1 MAGGTLTSTLI
12 VRLLDQVTKPARS
25 AGSALLGLNRA
36 ANAASGTF
44 GARLGAAIQKNNAAL
59 ADARGGLVDAVAGFY
74 ALKTAIGAPVREAMA
89 FESAMADVKKVVDF
103 PTPKAFQDFQAALVD
118 LSKRVPMSVNGLAQI
133 AAAAGQAGIA
143 GDDLI
148 KFTEAAAKVGVA
160 FDISADQAGDALAK
174 LMTGLGLTIDQAVL
188 LTDSMNHLSN
198 AQASSAAEILDVVRR
213 VGAQSKQFGFNATQ
227 VAAFAS
233 AMISAGAES
242 DVAAT
247 SFRNMGLALTKG
259 ASATKAQRGAFKELG
274 LDAKKV
280 AKNMQKDAVGTTLD
294 VLEKI
299 SKLPKEMQASVS
311 SDLFGNEARALGP
324 LLTNIKLLRD
334 SLGLVDD
341 QSKYA
346 GSSFKEFEVRSK
358 TFANAVQVFNNR
370 LTALKIVIGAALI
383 PALNDLIG
391 RISPLVDQITT
402 FAQANPELTR
412 TILEAAAAVVAFKVA
427 ATSLRYVGLQGRGGL
442 LSAVSLGFNTI
453 GRAAIG
459 ATTAV
464 REAVGLQ
471 RALGAM
477 SGMKMTGL
485 QTVATA
491 LRAMVLA
498 VPGVSAIAG
507 ALSAVGAALATI
519 TAPVWLAIGAAVAVV
534 AAAGALLWKY
544 WDRISSVVGGVAK
557 RIGEELQPAFD
568 RLKPALDLIR
578 PVISGIG
585 DAFSYAGEK
594 LSQFAGWIGSFF
606 SKEVLSDQQK
616 AGFEKAG
623 YDVAD
628 MMINAIKSAFNGLL
642 DWFKGLPAK
651 IVEAV
656 GQIDLSGL
664 IKVPDI
670 MGMLGF
676 GGNPTPPPAPANGN
690 APGSLSGHR
699 ANGGNVWPGGKF
711 LVGENEPEIFSPK
724 QAGTIT
730 PASRAAGIMGA
741 GGAAG
746 GVNNITFKI
755 YGKNDPKQIARE
767 VMLLLDRETSSLL
780 HGSHSDSGVW
790 A

>member
-188 LTDSMNHLSN
+188 LTDSRNHLSN

-334 SLGLVDD
+334 SRGLVDD

-383 PALNDLIG
+383 PALNDLMA

-412 TILEAAAAVVAFKVA
+412 SILAAAAAVVAFKVA
-427 ATSLRYVGLQGRGGL
+427 ATSLRYVGLIGRGGL
-442 LSAVSLGFNTI
+442 LSAVALGFNTI

-642 DWFKGLPAK
+642 DWFKGLPAR
-651 IVEAV
+651 IVEAI
-656 GQIDLSGL
+656 GTIDLTSM
-664 IKVPDI
+664 IKVPSI
-670 MGMLGF
+670 RSLF
-676 GGNPTPPPAPANGN
+676 GSDDAAAVPSAPSNDN
-690 APGSLSGHR
+690 APTSGHR
-699 ANGGNVWPGGKF
+699 AKGGKVWPGGSF
-711 LVGENEPEIFSPK
+711 VVGDGGEPEIFQPK
-724 QAGTIT
+724 TAGTIT
-730 PASRAAGIMGA
+730 PASQA
-741 GGAAG
+741 GGMKVTFG
-746 GVNNITFKI
+746 NIIVNGT
-755 YGKNDPKQIARE
+755 GDPVQTARLVAKE
-767 VMLLLDRETSSLL
+767 IEDRISSLL
-780 HGSHSDSGVW
+780 RGSHCDSG
-790 A
+790 AYA

>member
-1 MAGGTLTSTLI
+1 MTGTLTSTLI

-25 AGSALLGLNRA
+25 AGNALLGLNRA
-36 ANAASGTF
+36 ANSASGTF

-174 LMTGLGLTIDQAVL
+174 LMTGLGVTIDQAVL

-299 SKLPKEMQASVS
+299 SKLPKEMHASVS

-427 ATSLRYVGLQGRGGL
+427 ATSLRYVGLIGRGGL

-491 LRAMVLA
+491 LRAMVVA

-507 ALSAVGAALATI
+507 ALSAVGGALAAVS
-519 TAPVWLAIGAAVAVV
+519 APVWLGIGAAVAVV
-534 AAAGALLWKY
+534 AAAGYTLYKY
-544 WDRISSVVGGVAK
+544 WDRVSSLISGVAN
-557 RIGEELQPAFD
+557 RIGEELKPAIDF
-568 RLKPALDLIR
+568 LKPALDLIR

-628 MMINAIKSAFNGLL
+628 MMINAIKSAFQGLL
-642 DWFKGLPAK
+642 DWFKGLPAR
-651 IVEAV
+651 IVEAI
-656 GQIDLSGL
+656 GTIDLTSM
-664 IKVPDI
+664 IKVPSI
-670 MGMLGF
+670 RSLF
-676 GGNPTPPPAPANGN
+676 GTDDTAAAPS
-690 APGSLSGHR
+690 APSNDSSAASYLSGHR
-699 ANGGNVWPGGKF
+699 ATGGNVWSGGAF
-711 LVGENEPEIFSPK
+711 LVGDGGEPEIFQPRT
-724 QAGTIT
+724 AGTIT
-730 PASRAAGIMGA
+730 PVSQA
-741 GGAAG
+741 GGMKVTFG
-746 GVNNITFKI
+746 NIIVNGT
-755 YGKNDPKQIARE
+755 GDPVQTARLVARE
-767 VMLLLDRETSSLL
+767 IEDRIGSLL
-780 HGSHSDSGVW
+780 RGSHCDSG
-790 A
+790 AYA

>member
-12 VRLLDQVTKPARS
+12 VRLLDQVTRPARS
-25 AGSALLGLNRA
+25 AGNALLGLQKA
-36 ANAASGTF
+36 ANSSANF
-44 GARLGAAIQKNNAAL
+44 GQRLGAAIERNNAAL
-59 ADARGGLVDAVAGFY
+59 TNARGGMVDAIAGFY

-103 PTPKAFQDFQAALVD
+103 PTPKALEDFQAALVD

-143 GDDLI
+143 GKDLI

-160 FDISADQAGDALAK
+160 FDISADQAGEALAK

-233 AMISAGAES
+233 AMISAGAET

-259 ASATKAQRGAFKELG
+259 ASATKAQRGAFKALG

-341 QSKYA
+341 QAKYA

-383 PALNDLIG
+383 PALNDLMD

-402 FAQANPELTR
+402 FAQANPKLTR
-412 TILEAAAAVVAFKVA
+412 SILAAAAALVSFKVA
-427 ATSLRYVGLQGRGGL
+427 AASLRYVGLTGRGGL
-442 LSAVSLGFNTI
+442 LSMMAIGFNTV

-459 ATTAV
+459 ATNAFKGMLV
-464 REAVGLQ
+464 YQDALAAMAGAEKLKGFERFSIGL
-471 RALGAM
+471 RGIA
-477 SGMKMTGL
+477 
-485 QTVATA
+485 
-491 LRAMVLA
+491 LA

-507 ALSAVGAALATI
+507 ALTAVGAALATI
-519 TAPVWLAIGAAVAVV
+519 SAPVWLTIAAGVAAV
-534 AAAGALLWKY
+534 AAAGYALYKY
-544 WDRISSVVGGVAK
+544 WDRVSSVVSGVAK
-557 RIGEELQPAFD
+557 RIGEELKPAFD
-568 RLKPALDLIR
+568 VIKPVVEPFSIAIR
-578 PVISGIG
+578 ELGNNF
-585 DAFSYAGEK
+585 AWAGEK

-606 SKEVLSDQQK
+606 SKEVLSDEQK

-651 IVEAV
+651 IFEAI
-656 GQIDLSGL
+656 GTIDLTGL
-664 IKVPDI
+664 IKFPDI
-670 MGMLGF
+670 KSLIGF
-676 GGNPTPPPAPANGN
+676 GGGDGPTPAPSNDN
-690 APGSLSGHR
+690 TLSGHR
-699 ANGGNVWPGGKF
+699 ANGGNVWPGGSF
-711 LVGENEPEIFSPK
+711 LVGENEPEIFSPRS
-724 QAGTIT
+724 AGTIT
-730 PASRAAGIMGA
+730 PASRAGSMMSANG
-741 GGAAG
+741 GGATG
-746 GVNNITFKI
+746 GIGSVTIHVHGITDPQAVLKVLEEKI
-755 YGKNDPKQIARE
+755 DR
-767 VMLLLDRETSSLL
+767 LLR
-780 HGSHSDSGVW
+780 GAHSDSG
-790 A
+790 AYA